1 MKEELFSSALGY
13 LVISKKYF
21 SVGGWGLYIGFI
33 YPCLNIIL
41 EMLTAI
47 MKGPIEH
54 RNFKFPTFILF
65 FGFVV
70 L

>member
-21 SVGGWGLYIGFI
+21 SVGGWGLYIRFLC
-33 YPCLNIIL
+33 PCLNIIL